1 MDITINISEERLTA
15 LEHVVDGYNTSTSSS
30 FRSMDGEVYV
40 EKTIESYFSDRC
52 NDLLDKYVKSYK
64 SHLENNPDNLKLY
77 SDAVKFKDNPVVAEA
92 LRDLIVAVNS
102 VKEEQP

>member
-1 MDITINISEERLTA
+1 MDITLNITEERLAA

-30 FRSMDGEVYV
+30 FRADVGEVYV
-40 EKTIESYFSDRC
+40 EKTVESYFADRC
-52 NDLLDKYVKSYK
+52 NDLLDKYVKAYK

-77 SDAVKFKDNPVVAEA
+77 ADAVKFKDNPVVAGA

-102 VKEEQP
+102 VNEEQP